1 MLLRKGDSGPDVR
14 ELQTL
19 LNNNG
24 FWTYHTITDYFGDI
38 TETAVKNFQTAKKI
52 TVDGLVGDT
61 TYSYLIDGV
70 RDNVMLKK
78 GDRGE
83 QVKEIQQMLGI
94 TDDGI
99 FGSGTESSVKKFQT
113 DKGLIADG
121 IVGPKTYETLV
132 NETMGVNFDNNQDID
147 TDRTDFDD
155 SDDRDDKLNYLGSYT
170 TEDGLEIDKAYLDG
184 DEYVK
189 DYGKI
194 EPENFFIHHTAGWNN
209 PYNTINSWNK
219 DDRGRVATQY
229 CIGGTS
235 VKIGSY
241 GDDKYNGQVVECF
254 PDNYIGWHLG
264 KVGDFNMS
272 KYSSAVEI
280 NNFGYVTKKNGK
292 YYNYVNSEVPESM
305 VCDLGYEFR
314 GHRYWHAYTLEQI
327 ESLGLLIKHVQ
338 RIYPK
343 INMSAGLPQLLKDGV
358 HPKDAFEFNEDAYWG
373 RVKGLWTHTN
383 TRTDKFDCFP
393 QEELV
398 DLLKTI

>member
-1 MLLRKGDSGPDVR
+1 MLLKKGDSGPDVK

-19 LNNNG
+19 LDDNG

-52 TVDGLVGDT
+52 TVDGIVGDT
-61 TYSYLIDGV
+61 TYTYLLNGV
-70 RDNVMLKK
+70 KNDIMLKK
-78 GDRGE
+78 GDTGSE
-83 QVKEIQQMLGI
+83 VKEVQQMLGI
-94 TDDGI
+94 TADGI
-99 FGSGTESSVKKFQT
+99 FGSGTEYSVMQFQARNELT
-113 DKGLIADG
+113 ADG
-121 IVGPKTYETLV
+121 IVGPKTYEKLV
-132 NETMGVNFDNNQDID
+132 DQTMGVDID

-155 SDDRDDKLNYLGSYT
+155 SNDRDDKLNYLGSYT

-194 EPENFFIHHTAGWNN
+194 QPENFFIHHTAGWNN

-235 VKIGSY
+235 VKVGSY

-264 KVGDFNMS
+264 KVGNFIMS

-292 YYNYVNSEVPESM
+292 YYTYVNSEVPESM

-314 GHRYWHAYTLEQI
+314 GHQYWHAYTKEQI
-327 ESLGLLIKHVQ
+327 ESLGLLIKHVKN
-338 RIYPK
+338 IYPD
-343 INMSAGLPQLLKDGV
+343 IDMVSGLPQLLKDGV
-358 HPKDAFEFNEDAYWG
+358 HPKEAFDFNDDAYNG
-373 RVKGLWTHTN
+373 RIKGLWTHTN
-383 TRTDKFDCFP
+383 VRKDKFDCFP
-393 QEELV
+393 QPELV

>member
-1 MLLRKGDSGPDVR
+1 MLLKKGDSGPDVK

-19 LNNNG
+19 LDDNG

-52 TVDGLVGDT
+52 TVDGIVGDT
-61 TYSYLIDGV
+61 TYTYLLNGV
-70 RDNVMLKK
+70 KNDIMLKK
-78 GDRGE
+78 GDTGSE
-83 QVKEIQQMLGI
+83 VKEVQQMLGI
-94 TDDGI
+94 TADGI
-99 FGSGTESSVKKFQT
+99 FGSGTEYSVMQFQARNELT
-113 DKGLIADG
+113 ADG
-121 IVGPKTYETLV
+121 IVGPKTYEKLV
-132 NETMGVNFDNNQDID
+132 DQTMGVDID

-155 SDDRDDKLNYLGSYT
+155 SNDRDDKLNYLGSYT

-194 EPENFFIHHTAGWNN
+194 QPENFFIHHTAGWNN

-235 VKIGSY
+235 VKVGSY

-264 KVGDFNMS
+264 KVGNFNMS

-292 YYNYVNSEVPESM
+292 YYTYVNSEVPESI

-314 GHRYWHAYTLEQI
+314 GHQYWHAYTKEQI
-327 ESLGLLIKHVQ
+327 ESLGLLIKHVKN
-338 RIYPK
+338 IYPD
-343 INMSAGLPQLLKDGV
+343 IDMVSGLPQLLKDGV
-358 HPKDAFEFNEDAYWG
+358 HPKEAFDFNDDAYNG
-373 RVKGLWTHTN
+373 RIKGLWTHTN
-383 TRTDKFDCFP
+383 VRKDKFDCFP
-393 QEELV
+393 QPELV

>member
-1 MLLRKGDSGPDVR
+1 MLLKKGDSGPDVK

-19 LNNNG
+19 LDDNG
-24 FWTYHTITDYFGDI
+24 FWTYYTITDYFGSV

-52 TVDGLVGDT
+52 TVDGIVGDT
-61 TYSYLIDGV
+61 TYTYLLNGV
-70 RDNVMLKK
+70 KNDIMLKK
-78 GDRGE
+78 GDTGSE
-83 QVKEIQQMLGI
+83 VKEVQQMLGI
-94 TDDGI
+94 TADGI
-99 FGSGTESSVKKFQT
+99 FGSGTEYSVMQFQARNELT
-113 DKGLIADG
+113 ADG
-121 IVGPKTYETLV
+121 IVGPKTYEKLV
-132 NETMGVNFDNNQDID
+132 DQTMGVDID

-155 SDDRDDKLNYLGSYT
+155 SNDRDDKLNYLGSYT

-194 EPENFFIHHTAGWNN
+194 QPENFFIHHTAGWNN

-235 VKIGSY
+235 VKVGSY

-264 KVGDFNMS
+264 KVGNFNMS

-292 YYNYVNSEVPESM
+292 YYTYVNSEVPESM

-314 GHRYWHAYTLEQI
+314 GHQYWHAYTKEQI
-327 ESLGLLIKHVQ
+327 ESLGLLIKHVKN
-338 RIYPK
+338 IYPD
-343 INMSAGLPQLLKDGV
+343 IDMVSGLPQLLKDGV
-358 HPKDAFEFNEDAYWG
+358 HPKEAFDFNDDAYNG
-373 RVKGLWTHTN
+373 RIKGLWTHTN
-383 TRTDKFDCFP
+383 VRKDKFDCFP
-393 QEELV
+393 QPELV

>member
-1 MLLRKGDSGPDVR
+1 MLLKKGDSGPDVK

-19 LNNNG
+19 LDDNG

-52 TVDGLVGDT
+52 TVDGIVGDT
-61 TYSYLIDGV
+61 TYTYLLNGV
-70 RDNVMLKK
+70 KNDIMLKK
-78 GDRGE
+78 GDRGSE
-83 QVKEIQQMLGI
+83 VKEVQQMLGI
-94 TDDGI
+94 TADGI
-99 FGSGTESSVKKFQT
+99 FGSGTEYSVMQFQSRNELT
-113 DKGLIADG
+113 ADG
-121 IVGPKTYETLV
+121 IVGPKTYEKLV
-132 NETMGVNFDNNQDID
+132 NQTMGVDID

-155 SDDRDDKLNYLGSYT
+155 SDDRDDKLNYLGDYT

-184 DEYVK
+184 NEYVK

-194 EPENFFIHHTAGWNN
+194 QPENFFIHHTAGWNN

-235 VKIGSY
+235 VKVGSY
-241 GDDKYNGQVVECF
+241 GDDKYNGTVVECF

-264 KVGDFNMS
+264 KVGNFNMS

-292 YYNYVNSEVPESM
+292 YYTYVNSEVPESM

-314 GHRYWHAYTLEQI
+314 GHQYWHAYTKEQI
-327 ESLGLLIKHVQ
+327 ESLGLLIKHVKN
-338 RIYPK
+338 IYPD
-343 INMSAGLPQLLKDGV
+343 IDMSAGLPQLLKDGV
-358 HPKDAFEFNEDAYWG
+358 HPKEAFGFNDDAYNG
-373 RVKGLWTHTN
+373 RIKGLWTHTN
-383 TRTDKFDCFP
+383 VRKDKFDCFP
-393 QEELV
+393 QPELV

>member
-1 MLLRKGDSGPDVR
+1 MLLKKGDSGPDVK

-19 LNNNG
+19 LDDNG

-52 TVDGLVGDT
+52 TVDGIVGDT
-61 TYSYLIDGV
+61 TYTYLLNGV
-70 RDNVMLKK
+70 KNDIMLKK
-78 GDRGE
+78 GDTGSE
-83 QVKEIQQMLGI
+83 VKEVQQMLGI
-94 TDDGI
+94 TADGI
-99 FGSGTESSVKKFQT
+99 FGSGTEYSVMQFQARNELT
-113 DKGLIADG
+113 ADG
-121 IVGPKTYETLV
+121 IVGPKTYEKLV
-132 NETMGVNFDNNQDID
+132 DQTMGVDID

-155 SDDRDDKLNYLGSYT
+155 SNDRDDKLNYLGSYT

-184 DEYVK
+184 NEYVK

-194 EPENFFIHHTAGWNN
+194 QPENFFIHHTAGWNN

-235 VKIGSY
+235 VKVGSY

-264 KVGDFNMS
+264 KVGNFNMS

-292 YYNYVNSEVPESM
+292 YYTYVNSEVPESM

-314 GHRYWHAYTLEQI
+314 GHQYWHAYTKEQI
-327 ESLGLLIKHVQ
+327 ESLGLLIKHVKN
-338 RIYPK
+338 IYPD
-343 INMSAGLPQLLKDGV
+343 IDMVSGLPQLLKDGV
-358 HPKDAFEFNEDAYWG
+358 HPKEAFDFNDDAYNG
-373 RVKGLWTHTN
+373 RIKGLWTHTN
-383 TRTDKFDCFP
+383 VRKDKFDCFP
-393 QEELV
+393 QPELV

>member
-1 MLLRKGDSGPDVR
+1 MLLKKGDSGPDVK

-19 LNNNG
+19 LDDNG

-52 TVDGLVGDT
+52 TVDGIVGDT
-61 TYSYLIDGV
+61 TYTYLLNGV
-70 RDNVMLKK
+70 KNDIMLKK
-78 GDRGE
+78 GDTGSE
-83 QVKEIQQMLGI
+83 VKEVQQMLGI
-94 TDDGI
+94 TADGI
-99 FGSGTESSVKKFQT
+99 FGSGTEYSVMQFQARNELT
-113 DKGLIADG
+113 ADG
-121 IVGPKTYETLV
+121 IVGPKTYEKLV
-132 NETMGVNFDNNQDID
+132 DQTMGVDID

-155 SDDRDDKLNYLGSYT
+155 SNDRDDKLNYLGSYT

-194 EPENFFIHHTAGWNN
+194 QPENFFIHHTAGWNN

-235 VKIGSY
+235 VKVGSY

-264 KVGDFNMS
+264 KVGNFNMS

-292 YYNYVNSEVPESM
+292 YYTYVNSEVPESM

-314 GHRYWHAYTLEQI
+314 GHQYWHAYTKEQI
-327 ESLGLLIKHVQ
+327 ESVGLLIKHVKN
-338 RIYPK
+338 IYPD
-343 INMSAGLPQLLKDGV
+343 IDMVSGLPQLLKDGV
-358 HPKDAFEFNEDAYWG
+358 HPKEAFDFNDDAYNG
-373 RVKGLWTHTN
+373 RIKGLWTHTN
-383 TRTDKFDCFP
+383 VRKDKFDCFP
-393 QEELV
+393 QPELV

>member
-1 MLLRKGDSGPDVR
+1 MLLKKGDSGPDVK

-19 LNNNG
+19 LDDNG

-38 TETAVKNFQTAKKI
+38 TETAVKNFQTSKKI
-52 TVDGLVGDT
+52 TVDGIVGDT
-61 TYSYLIDGV
+61 TYTYLLNGV
-70 RDNVMLKK
+70 KNNIMLKK
-78 GDRGE
+78 GDTGSE
-83 QVKEIQQMLGI
+83 VKEVQQMLGI
-94 TDDGI
+94 TADGI
-99 FGSGTESSVKKFQT
+99 FGSGTEYSVMQFQARNELT
-113 DKGLIADG
+113 ADG
-121 IVGPKTYETLV
+121 IVGPKTYEKLV
-132 NETMGVNFDNNQDID
+132 DQTMGVDID

-155 SDDRDDKLNYLGSYT
+155 SNDRDDKLNYLGSYT

-194 EPENFFIHHTAGWNN
+194 QPENFFIHHTAGWNN
-209 PYNTINSWNK
+209 PYNTINSWNR

-235 VKIGSY
+235 VKVGSY

-264 KVGDFNMS
+264 KVGNFNMS

-292 YYNYVNSEVPESM
+292 YYTYVNSEVPESM

-314 GHRYWHAYTLEQI
+314 GHQYWHAYTKEQI
-327 ESLGLLIKHVQ
+327 ESLGLLIKHVKN
-338 RIYPK
+338 IYPD
-343 INMSAGLPQLLKDGV
+343 IDMVSGLPQLLKDGV
-358 HPKDAFEFNEDAYWG
+358 HPKEAFDFNDDAYNG
-373 RVKGLWTHTN
+373 RIKGLWTHTN
-383 TRTDKFDCFP
+383 VRKDKFDCFP
-393 QEELV
+393 QPELV

>member
-1 MLLRKGDSGPDVR
+1 MLLKKGDSGPDVK

-19 LNNNG
+19 LDDNG

-52 TVDGLVGDT
+52 TVDGIVGDT
-61 TYSYLIDGV
+61 TYTYLLKGV
-70 RDNVMLKK
+70 KNDIMLKQ
-78 GDRGE
+78 GDRGSE
-83 QVKEIQQMLGI
+83 VKEVQQMLGI
-94 TDDGI
+94 TADGI
-99 FGSGTESSVKKFQT
+99 FGSGTEYSVMQFQARNELT
-113 DKGLIADG
+113 ADG
-121 IVGPKTYETLV
+121 IVGPKTYEKLV
-132 NETMGVNFDNNQDID
+132 NQTMGVEVD

-170 TEDGLEIDKAYLDG
+170 TDDGLEIDRAYLDG
-184 DEYVK
+184 NEYVK

-194 EPENFFIHHTAGWNN
+194 QPENFFIHHTAGWNN

-235 VKIGSY
+235 VKVGSY
-241 GDDKYNGQVVECF
+241 GDDKYNGTVVECF

-264 KVGDFNMS
+264 KVGNFDMS

-292 YYNYVNSEVPESM
+292 YYTYVNGEVPESM

-314 GHRYWHAYTLEQI
+314 GHQYWHAYTKEQI
-327 ESLGLLIKHVQ
+327 EKLGLLIKHVK
-338 RIYPK
+338 RIYPD
-343 INMSAGLPQLLKDGV
+343 IDMSAGLPQLLKDGV
-358 HPKDAFEFNEDAYWG
+358 HPKDAFGFNEDAYYG

-383 TRTDKFDCFP
+383 VRKDKYDCFP
-393 QEELV
+393 QQELV
-398 DLLKTI
+398 DLLKSL